1 MVWFAIFLLISGVV
15 LGSGGGINVVEAR
28 RRQSRN
34 NNNNRIMYQPP
45 QQSRQHPAANRNR
58 LRSNINYYTDDGRN
72 GYSPNLD
79 AIYDEARNDGS
90 RDINNDNFYS
100 KSFYERHNM
109 NTPPLI
115 SRAERYKQY
124 KQQQRTIKQQS
135 RRVLQTQDNG
145 SNILTIPD
153 SPIINSET
161 NEELDEIIETSKLGL
176 DASSLL
182 RNDLIF
188 NGYYDRHSY
197 PW

>member
-1 MVWFAIFLLISGVV
+1 MH
-15 LGSGGGINVVEAR
+15 
-28 RRQSRN
+28 
-34 NNNNRIMYQPP
+34 QPP

-58 LRSNINYYTDDGRN
+58 LRSNSNYYNNDRRN

-79 AIYDEARNDGS
+79 AIYDEAHNDG
-90 RDINNDNFYS
+90 RDTNNKDTFYS
-100 KSFYERHNM
+100 KSFYKRNNM
-109 NTPPLI
+109 NKPPLI
-115 SRAERYKQY
+115 SRAERYKQRNHI
-124 KQQQRTIKQQS
+124 QQQ

-153 SPIINSET
+153 SPILSNSET
-161 NEELDEIIETSKLGL
+161 TNSETTTNNEELDDIIEISKLGL
-176 DASSLL
+176 DSSSLL

>member
-1 MVWFAIFLLISGVV
+1 MH
-15 LGSGGGINVVEAR
+15 
-28 RRQSRN
+28 Q
-34 NNNNRIMYQPP
+34 QPP
-45 QQSRQHPAANRNR
+45 QSRQYPAANRNR
-58 LRSNINYYTDDGRN
+58 LRSTLNYINNDRN

-79 AIYDEARNDGS
+79 AIYDEAHGGGDTN
-90 RDINNDNFYS
+90 NKENDNGLYS
-100 KSFYERHNM
+100 KSFYERNNM

-115 SRAERYKQY
+115 SRAERYKQ
-124 KQQQRTIKQQS
+124 QQSTIKQQQ

-161 NEELDEIIETSKLGL
+161 NEELEEIIETSKLGL
-176 DASSLL
+176 DSSSLL

>member
-1 MVWFAIFLLISGVV
+1 MH
-15 LGSGGGINVVEAR
+15 
-28 RRQSRN
+28 Q
-34 NNNNRIMYQPP
+34 QPT

-58 LRSNINYYTDDGRN
+58 LRSNSNYNNNDGRN

-79 AIYDEARNDGS
+79 AIYDEAHGGGS
-90 RDINNDNFYS
+90 RDTNNKDTFYL
-100 KSFYERHNM
+100 KSFYERNNM
-109 NTPPLI
+109 NTPPLT
-115 SRAERYKQY
+115 SRAERYKQ
-124 KQQQRTIKQQS
+124 QQSTIKKQL

-153 SPIINSET
+153 SPIVNSET
-161 NEELDEIIETSKLGL
+161 DEELDEIIETSKLGL

>member
-1 MVWFAIFLLISGVV
+1 
-15 LGSGGGINVVEAR
+15 
-28 RRQSRN
+28 
-34 NNNNRIMYQPP
+34 
-45 QQSRQHPAANRNR
+45 
-58 LRSNINYYTDDGRN
+58 
-72 GYSPNLD
+72 
-79 AIYDEARNDGS
+79 
-90 RDINNDNFYS
+90 
-100 KSFYERHNM
+100 M

-135 RRVLQTQDNG
+135 RRRVLQTQDNG

-176 DASSLL
+176 DSSSLL

>member
-1 MVWFAIFLLISGVV
+1 MIWFAILLLIITG
-15 LGSGGGINVVEAR
+15 LLDGGGGINIVEAR

-34 NNNNRIMYQPP
+34 NNNRMHQQPP
-45 QQSRQHPAANRNR
+45 QKRQHPAANRNR
-58 LRSNINYYTDDGRN
+58 LRSTLNYHNNNDRN

-79 AIYDEARNDGS
+79 AIYDEAHGGGS
-90 RDINNDNFYS
+90 RDSNNKDTFYS

-115 SRAERYKQY
+115 SRAERN
-124 KQQQRTIKQQS
+124 KQQKSTIKQQS
-135 RRVLQTQDNG
+135 GRVLQTQDNG

-153 SPIINSET
+153 SPIVNPTT
-161 NEELDEIIETSKLGL
+161 NEENNTELDSIIETSKLGL
-176 DASSLL
+176 DSSSLL
-182 RNDLIF
+182 RHDLIF